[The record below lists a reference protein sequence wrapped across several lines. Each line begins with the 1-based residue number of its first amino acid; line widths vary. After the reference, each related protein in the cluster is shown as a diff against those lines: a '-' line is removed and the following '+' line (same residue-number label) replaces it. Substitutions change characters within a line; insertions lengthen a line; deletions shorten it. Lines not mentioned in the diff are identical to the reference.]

1 MLPDYLTDVLGVL
14 FVQLV
19 DTGRIG
25 MPWRMAYSNHQ
36 HKACRP
42 PCPDTLPPLSSVGWV
57 PLPASWSRHNR
68 LVRLEQAPLIARC
81 VQSEGKKT
89 SKYAVSLH
97 YVYNNPARMQKTLEV
112 IPAMEAGM
120 SQHIWT
126 LENLVRLLEQG

>member
-1 MLPDYLTDVLGVL
+1 MLPVYLTDVLGVL

-19 DTGRIG
+19 DMGRIG

-42 PCPDTLPPLSSVGWV
+42 PCPDTLPLLSSVVWV
-57 PLPASWSRHNR
+57 PVPASWSRHNG
-68 LVRLEQAPLIARC
+68 LVRLEQAPLITRC

-89 SKYAVSLH
+89 SKYAGA
-97 YVYNNPARMQKTLEV
+97 YITGITTARIQNTLEV

-126 LENLVRLLEQG
+126 LENLVGLLEEG